1 MFLPFISSPKLFC
14 RLTGI
19 LLLPLLV
26 AGCGGGDTYSVDQG
40 QIAERF
46 LPAERTVSHHPD
58 SLQALEITEGDE
70 KIQYELSRDY
80 ESLFQKWSC
89 SFLNLGTGPSVSSPT
104 YATLWSLELSL
115 ASLQPETGILTLR
128 KKRARKL
135 LERRREE
142 YFDTIQIDV
151 FWFVRRGG
159 DGIVAGPGARTTLH
173 VRDTTYRPVRSDHG
187 PLREAFLSGGTTALY
202 RRNMLYFPRTLDGT
216 DILEGAS
223 KIRLEVSRTGS
234 GSTRKFVWRWNEEN
248 TAVHKEDGPRA
259 TTASPLTRR

>member
-1 MFLPFISSPKLFC
+1 MSLPFISVLRLLC
-14 RLTGI
+14 RLIGI

-46 LPAERTVSHHPD
+46 LPSERSVNHHPD
-58 SLQALEITEGDE
+58 SLRALEVTEGDE

-89 SFLNLGTGPSVSSPT
+89 SFLNVGTGPSVSSPT
-104 YATLWSLELSL
+104 YATFWSLELSL

-135 LERRREE
+135 LEKRREE

-151 FWFVRRGG
+151 HWFVRRGD
-159 DGIVAGPGARTTLH
+159 DGIVAGPGAQTTLH
-173 VRDTTYRPVRSDHG
+173 VRDSTYRPVRSDHG

-202 RRNMLYFPRTLDGT
+202 RRNMLYFPRTVDGT

-234 GSTRKFVWRWNEEN
+234 GSTRQFVWRWNEEN
-248 TAVHKEDGPRA
+248 TALHEEDGSRA
-259 TTASPLTRR
+259 RTASLLLRR